1 MMQFARPQY
10 LYLLTVLPLAALV
23 ALWAARRQR
32 RDLARIGTL
41 ELIQAL
47 SASVSLRRRRWKA
60 ALWFV
65 ALLALII
72 ALARPLWGTEVQVI
86 AQRGV
91 QVMAVLDVSAS
102 MLAEDV
108 KPNRLERAKLT
119 IEEVMARLGGHE
131 LGLVL
136 FSGAAFVQF
145 PLTSDMNTTRSFL
158 RAAGPGSISRP
169 GTALDEAI
177 DVAVKGFPEDSAA
190 QRVILLLTDGEGH
203 QEGDVLA
210 AAHAAAEA
218 GVTIHAIGFGSSAG
232 EPIPI
237 RDEDGDLIGYKKDAQ
252 GETVLSRLDEAT
264 LQAIADQTGGTYRRF
279 SGSGDEIDAVV
290 DAVAALP
297 KGETEDQFVTRGVER
312 FGWFAGFALL
322 ALAAEYLVGERRH
335 DAA

>member
-10 LYLLTVLPLAALV
+10 LYLLIVLPLAALV
-23 ALWAARRQR
+23 ALWAARRR
-32 RDLARIGTL
+32 GRDLARIGTP
-41 ELIQAL
+41 ELIAAL
-47 SASVSLRRRRWKA
+47 SASVSHTRRRWKT
-60 ALWFV
+60 ALWFL
-65 ALLALII
+65 ALLALIV
-72 ALARPLWGTEVQVI
+72 ALARPLWGTEVQVV

-91 QVMAVLDVSAS
+91 QVMVVLDVSAS

-108 KPNRLERAKLT
+108 KPNRLERAKLA
-119 IEEVMARLGGHE
+119 IEEVMAQLVGHE

-145 PLTSDMNTTRSFL
+145 PLTSDTNTTRSFL
-158 RAAGPGSISRP
+158 RAAGPDSISRP

-177 DVAVKGFPEDSAA
+177 DVAVKGFPENSAA
-190 QRVILLLTDGEGH
+190 ERVILLLTDGEGH
-203 QEGDVLA
+203 HEGDVLA
-210 AAHAAAEA
+210 AARAAAEA

-264 LQAIADQTGGTYRRF
+264 LQAIVDRTGGTYQRF
-279 SGSGDEIDAVV
+279 NGSGDEIDTVV

-297 KGETEDQFVTRGVER
+297 TAETEDQFVTRGVER
-312 FGWFAGFALL
+312 FGWFAGFALV
-322 ALAAEYLVGERRH
+322 ALAAEYLVGERKR
-335 DAA
+335 DGA

>member
-1 MMQFARPQY
+1 MMQFARPDY
-10 LYLLTVLPLAALV
+10 LYLLTLLPLAALV
-23 ALWAARRQR
+23 VLWAARRR
-32 RDLARIGTL
+32 ERDLARLGTP
-41 ELIQAL
+41 ELIRAL
-47 SASVSLRRRRWKA
+47 SSSVSHTRRRWKT
-60 ALWFV
+60 ALWFL
-65 ALLALII
+65 ALLAVIV
-72 ALARPLWGTEVQVI
+72 ALARPLWGTEVQVV

-108 KPNRLERAKLT
+108 KPNRLERAKLA
-119 IEEVMARLGGHE
+119 IEEVMAQLGGHE

-158 RAAGPGSISRP
+158 RAAGPDSISRP

-177 DVAVKGFPEDSAA
+177 DVAVKGFPENSAS

-210 AAHAAAEA
+210 AARAAAEA

-237 RDEDGDLIGYKKDAQ
+237 RDEDGDLIGYKKDTD

-264 LQAIADQTGGTYRRF
+264 LQAIADQTGGTFQRF
-279 SGSGDEIDAVV
+279 SGSGDEIDDVA
-290 DAVAALP
+290 DAIAALP
-297 KGETEDQFVTRGVER
+297 KSDTEDQFETRGVER

-322 ALAAEYLVGERRH
+322 ALGAEFLVGERKNH
-335 DAA
+335 GA